1 MAIFLDQQVSQ
12 NASTSGAI
20 AVPVSTTPSLFGTL
34 GLNVSGAGANLR
46 VHFTATV
53 TVSGLVTVL
62 TPITIDIFRV
72 VGGVSTLIFSVTEN
86 LPVGTLILS
95 QNVVTANGVD
105 YQPPNDGFIVY
116 QAFVS
121 TPGVLA
127 VFPTR
132 VGPESFNAEAY
143 SD

>member
-1 MAIFLDQQVSQ
+1 MAILLDQQVSQ
-12 NASTSGAI
+12 NASTANAI
-20 AVPVSTTPSLFGTL
+20 AIPLSATPELFGTL

-53 TVSGLVTVL
+53 TVSALVTVL
-62 TPITIDIFRV
+62 TPVTITIFRL
-72 VGGVSTLIFSVTEN
+72 VGGIPTLIFSVTEN

-95 QNVVTANGVD
+95 QTVVTANGVD
-105 YQPPNDGFIVY
+105 YNPPNDGFLVY

-121 TPGVLA
+121 APGLLEI
-127 VFPTR
+127 FPTR

>member
-1 MAIFLDQQVSQ
+1 MAILLDQQVSQ
-12 NASTSGAI
+12 NASTANAI
-20 AVPVSTTPSLFGTL
+20 AIPLSATPALFGTL
-34 GLNVSGAGANLR
+34 GLNVSGAGTNLR

-53 TVSGLVTVL
+53 TAAALVAVL
-62 TPITIDIFRV
+62 TPVTIDIFRV

-86 LPVGTLILS
+86 LPVGTLVLS
-95 QNVVTANGVD
+95 QTVVTANGID
-105 YQPPNDGFIVY
+105 YNPPNDGFIVY

-121 TPGVLA
+121 APGLLE

>member
-1 MAIFLDQQVSQ
+1 MAILLDQQVSQ
-12 NASTSGAI
+12 NASTANSIAI
-20 AVPVSTTPSLFGTL
+20 PVSATPALFGTL
-34 GLNVSGAGANLR
+34 GLNVAGAGTNLR

-53 TVSGLVTVL
+53 TVSGLIAVL
-62 TPITIDIFRV
+62 TPVTITVFRV
-72 VGGVSTLIFSVTEN
+72 IGGVPTLVFSVTES
-86 LPVGTLILS
+86 LPVGTLILTT
-95 QNVVTANGVD
+95 NVVTANGVD
-105 YQPPNDGFIVY
+105 YNPPNPGFLIY

-121 TPGVLA
+121 TSGLLE

>member
-1 MAIFLDQQVSQ
+1 MAILLDQQVSQ
-12 NASTSGAI
+12 NASTSGSL
-20 AVPVSTTPSLFGTL
+20 AVPVSTTPELFGTL
-34 GLNVSGAGANLR
+34 GLNVSGSTGNLR

-53 TVSGLVTVL
+53 TVAALVTVL
-62 TPITIDIFRV
+62 TPVTITIFRV

-105 YQPPNDGFIVY
+105 YLPPNDGFIVY

-121 TPGVLA
+121 TPGLLEI
-127 VFPTR
+127 FPTR

>member
-1 MAIFLDQQVSQ
+1 M
-12 NASTSGAI
+12 
-20 AVPVSTTPSLFGTL
+20 
-34 GLNVSGAGANLR
+34 
-46 VHFTATV
+46 HFTATV
-53 TVSGLVTVL
+53 TAAALVTVL
-62 TPITIDIFRV
+62 TPVTIDIFRV

-86 LPVGTLILS
+86 LPVGTLVLS
-95 QNVVTANGVD
+95 QTVVTANGID
-105 YQPPNDGFIVY
+105 YNPPNDGFIVY

-121 TPGVLA
+121 APGLLE

>member
-1 MAIFLDQQVSQ
+1 MGIFLDEQVSQ
-12 NASTSGAI
+12 NASTAGAI
-20 AVPVSTTPSLFGTL
+20 AIPVSTTPELFGTL
-34 GLNVSGAGANLR
+34 GLNTSGAGANLR

-53 TVSGLVTVL
+53 TVSGLITVL
-62 TPITIDIFRV
+62 TPITVTIFRV
-72 VGGVSTLIFSVTEN
+72 IDGVSTLIFSVTET
-86 LPVGTLILS
+86 LPVGTLILTTS
-95 QNVVTANGVD
+95 VVTANGVD
-105 YQPPNDGFIVY
+105 YQPPNPGFLVY

-121 TPGVLA
+121 TPGVLD

>member
-1 MAIFLDQQVSQ
+1 MAILLDEQVSQ

-20 AVPVSTTPSLFGTL
+20 AIPVSATPELFGTL
-34 GLNVSGAGANLR
+34 GLNVSGSRGNLR

-53 TVSGLVTVL
+53 TVSALVTVL
-62 TPITIDIFRV
+62 APITIDIFRV

-86 LPVGTLILS
+86 LPVGTLILTQS
-95 QNVVTANGVD
+95 VVTANGVD
-105 YQPPNDGFIVY
+105 YLPPNDGFLVY

-121 TPGVLA
+121 TPGLEII
-127 VFPTR
+127 PTR

>member
-1 MAIFLDQQVSQ
+1 MAILLDQQVSQ
-12 NASTSGAI
+12 NASTAGAI
-20 AVPVSTTPSLFGTL
+20 AVPLSDTPALFGTL
-34 GLNVSGAGANLR
+34 GLNVAGAGANLR

-53 TVSGLVTVL
+53 TVSGLISVL
-62 TPITIDIFRV
+62 TPVTITIFRV
-72 VGGVSTLIFSVTEN
+72 VGGVPTLVFSVTES
-86 LPVGTLILS
+86 LPVGTLILTTS
-95 QNVVTANGVD
+95 VVTANGVD
-105 YQPPNDGFIVY
+105 YNPPNDGFLVY

-121 TPGVLA
+121 TPGLLE

>member
-12 NASTSGAI
+12 NASTAGAI
-20 AVPVSTTPSLFGTL
+20 AVPVSTTPELFGTL
-34 GLNVSGAGANLR
+34 GLNTSGAGPNLR

-53 TVSGLVTVL
+53 TVSGLITVL
-62 TPITIDIFRV
+62 TPVTITIFRV
-72 VGGVSTLIFSVTEN
+72 INGVSTLVFSVTES
-86 LPVGTLILS
+86 LPVGTLILTTS
-95 QNVVTANGVD
+95 VVTANGVD
-105 YQPPNDGFIVY
+105 FNPPNPGFIVY

-121 TPGVLA
+121 TPGLLA
-127 VFPTR
+127 LFPAR

>member
-1 MAIFLDQQVSQ
+1 MAILLDQQVSQ
-12 NASTSGAI
+12 NASTAGALAI
-20 AVPVSTTPSLFGTL
+20 PVDVTPALFGTL
-34 GLNVSGAGANLR
+34 GLNTSGAGTNLR

-53 TVSGLVTVL
+53 TVSGLITVL
-62 TPITIDIFRV
+62 TPITIFRV
-72 VGGVSTLIFSVTEN
+72 VDGMSTLIFSATET
-86 LPVGTLILS
+86 LPVGALILTTS
-95 QNVVTANGVD
+95 VVTANGVD
-105 YQPPNDGFIVY
+105 YQPPNPGFLVY

-121 TPGVLA
+121 TSGLLE

>member
-1 MAIFLDQQVSQ
+1 MAILLDQQVSQ

-20 AVPVSTTPSLFGTL
+20 AVPVSATPELFGTL
-34 GLNVSGAGANLR
+34 GLNTSGAGPNLR

-53 TVSGLVTVL
+53 TVAGLITVL
-62 TPITIDIFRV
+62 TPITISIFRV
-72 VGGVSTLIFSVTEN
+72 VDGVSTLVFSVTEN

-95 QNVVTANGVD
+95 QSDVTANGVD
-105 YQPPNDGFIVY
+105 YNPPNPGFIVY

-121 TPGVLA
+121 TPGLLE

>member
-20 AVPVSTTPSLFGTL
+20 AIPLSATPTLFGTL
-34 GLNVSGAGANLR
+34 GLDTSGAGPNLR

-53 TVSGLVTVL
+53 TASALVTVL
-62 TPITIDIFRV
+62 TPITVDIFRV
-72 VGGVSTLIFSVTEN
+72 INGVSTLIFSVTEN
-86 LPVGTLILS
+86 LPVGTLVVS

-105 YQPPNDGFIVY
+105 YNPPNPGFIVY

-121 TPGVLA
+121 IPAGLA
-127 VFPTR
+127 VIPTR

>member
-1 MAIFLDQQVSQ
+1 MAILLDQQVSQ
-12 NASTSGAI
+12 NASTANAI
-20 AVPVSTTPSLFGTL
+20 SIPVSTTPALFGTL

-53 TVSGLVTVL
+53 TIAGLVTVL
-62 TPITIDIFRV
+62 TPITVTIFRV
-72 VGGVSTLIFSVTEN
+72 VDGISTLIFSVTEN

-95 QNVVTANGVD
+95 QSVVTANGVD
-105 YQPPNDGFIVY
+105 YLPPNDGFIVY

-121 TPGVLA
+121 TPGLLA

>member
-1 MAIFLDQQVSQ
+1 MAILLDQQVSQ
-12 NASTSGAI
+12 NASTAGSIAI
-20 AVPVSTTPSLFGTL
+20 PVSATPELFGTL
-34 GLNVSGAGANLR
+34 GLNVAGAGANLR

-53 TVSGLVTVL
+53 TVSGLIAVL
-62 TPITIDIFRV
+62 TPVTITIFRV
-72 VGGVSTLIFSVTEN
+72 VGGVPTLVFSVTET
-86 LPVGTLILS
+86 LPVGTLILTTT
-95 QNVVTANGVD
+95 VLTANGVD
-105 YQPPNDGFIVY
+105 YNPPNDGFLVY

-121 TPGVLA
+121 APGLE